1 MKILRY
7 GIIGVFVLSVI
18 IYSLSFIMD
27 LLKSDD
33 TIPVITSDRE
43 VLEVSCDYTTK
54 DLLEGLTATDEKDGD
69 LTDDIIVGSMSR
81 FTEAGECTI
90 TYVVFDSSNQSG
102 SFTRKVRFTDY
113 QSPRFYASN
122 GLVFSEKAGSSTKLL
137 EMLSANDVLD
147 GDLTSSI
154 SLENSTVNYSLAG
167 NYSIDLKVTNSYG
180 DTSKVT
186 LPVHIIDSDYTIDI
200 QLSQGIIYLEK
211 GETIDPYEWVD
222 DIVNSEGYSISGDYL
237 SINDT
242 VDNSQE
248 GIYEIEYTVSY
259 NGERGKMWL
268 TVIVE

>member
-1 MKILRY
+1 
-7 GIIGVFVLSVI
+7 
-18 IYSLSFIMD
+18 
-27 LLKSDD
+27 
-33 TIPVITSDRE
+33 
-43 VLEVSCDYTTK
+43 
-54 DLLEGLTATDEKDGD
+54 
-69 LTDDIIVGSMSR
+69 
-81 FTEAGECTI
+81 
-90 TYVVFDSSNQSG
+90 
-102 SFTRKVRFTDY
+102 
-113 QSPRFYASN
+113 
-122 GLVFSEKAGSSTKLL
+122 
-137 EMLSANDVLD
+137 MLSANDVLD